1 MKKILTIVFI
11 CILACFLNKSFGY
24 ENGTYQIIKV
34 IDGDTLFLDF
44 NHDGKYQQEEK
55 VRINGIDTFEVK
67 PSVFLKWQMKEFI
80 LTQSEALGMGYFG
93 KEFAKKNL
101 LNKYV
106 KAEYTGNTKLCDM
119 GRQLMSISYDN
130 GKNYEQEV
138 LKVGLA
144 TVYKKSNL
152 APELSQYE
160 NLEKIK
166 SNIKHTHGLNLVL
179 LNKKNNIYHKVN
191 CEFGLMAS
199 NVELINKSLSP
210 KYKPASC
217 CYPELVKNK
226 KLKNPNVLKQ
236 AEEKYLLNKMQ
247 TDKISLFFVN
257 PVGKKQSKNA
267 CINDVCR
274 SLVTLIDNS
283 KQTIDVAAYGFQGQD
298 EIINALRRAKAR
310 GVIIRGVCDDNTYK
324 FYFDTRKIESEF
336 GFEEDIFVS
345 IAQRK
350 FDTPF
355 TREVSGLM
363 HNKFLIFDNAV
374 IWAGSTNLTDSC
386 MTLNANNG
394 IVIYSK
400 DLANVYTKEFN
411 QMYEQKKFHTLK
423 DASINNINIKVSDDN
438 LVSVYFSPKDEAL
451 HNGVIPLIQQSHKT
465 IRIMM
470 FYFTNKKVVAELINA
485 RNRGVDIEIIVD
497 YEPTAEKYSAI
508 DIVRGA
514 GIPIKVENWNGKM
527 HTKSAVFD
535 DEYCVIGSTNWTSTA
550 EYVNDENMLVIKS
563 TKIANQ
569 ITQEFNRLWKAIPA
583 KYLHEKAPA
592 NMFKEQ

>member
-1 MKKILTIVFI
+1 MLI
-11 CILACFLNKSFGY
+11 CILTLLNSFVIAFAQDEYVILNRKNNTYHKSDCEY
-24 ENGTYQIIKV
+24 VQLIHDALKIK
-34 IDGDTLFLDF
+34 
-44 NHDGKYQQEEK
+44 
-55 VRINGIDTFEVK
+55 K
-67 PSVFLKWQMKEFI
+67 PSRL
-80 LTQSEALGMGYFG
+80 
-93 KEFAKKNL
+93 
-101 LNKYV
+101 
-106 KAEYTGNTKLCDM
+106 
-119 GRQLMSISYDN
+119 SI
-130 GKNYEQEV
+130 
-138 LKVGLA
+138 
-144 TVYKKSNL
+144 
-152 APELSQYE
+152 
-160 NLEKIK
+160 
-166 SNIKHTHGLNLVL
+166 
-179 LNKKNNIYHKVN
+179 
-191 CEFGLMAS
+191 
-199 NVELINKSLSP
+199 

-217 CYPELVKNK
+217 CYPELIQKRKN
-226 KLKNPNVLKQ
+226 KNPNIIEKTREKHLLKT
-236 AEEKYLLNKMQ
+236 MQ
-247 TDKISLFFVN
+247 ENKISLFFVN
-257 PVGKKQSKNA
+257 PVNRKQPQNA

-283 KQTIDVAAYGFQGQD
+283 KQTIDVAAYGFSGQD

-310 GVIIRGVCDDNTYK
+310 GVVIRGVCDDNTYK
-324 FYFDTRKIESEF
+324 FYFDTRKIENEF
-336 GFEEDIFVS
+336 GFKEDIFVS

-363 HNKFLIFDNAV
+363 HNKFLIFDDSV

-386 MTLNANNG
+386 MTLNANDG
-394 IVIYSK
+394 IVIYSE
-400 DLANVYTKEFN
+400 DLASVYTKEFN

-423 DASINNINIKVSDDN
+423 DASTNNTNIKVGDN

-451 HNGVIPLIQQSHKT
+451 HNGVIPLIQQSRKT

-485 RNRGVDIEIIVD
+485 HNRGVDIKIIVD

-550 EYVNDENMLVIKS
+550 EYVNDENMLVVKS

-569 ITQEFNRLWKAIPA
+569 ITQEFNRLWKAIPE
-583 KYLHEKAPA
+583 KYLHEKAPE

>member
-1 MKKILTIVFI
+1 MKKILLIIFI
-11 CILACFLNKSFGY
+11 CILACFSGKSFAY
-24 ENGTYQIIKV
+24 ENGTYKVIKV

-44 NHDGKYQQEEK
+44 NNDEIPQQEEK

-67 PSVFLKWQMKEFI
+67 PSLFLEWQMKEFN

-106 KAEYTGNTKLCDM
+106 KAQYSGETKLCDM

-138 LKVGLA
+138 LKAGLA
-144 TVYKKSNL
+144 TVYKKSNI
-152 APELSQYE
+152 APELYKYE
-160 NLEKIK
+160 NLDKIK
-166 SNIKHTHGLNLVL
+166 ANVKKTHWLNLVL
-179 LNKKNNIYHKVN
+179 LNKKNNTYHKVN
-191 CEFGLMAS
+191 CEYGKMAS
-199 NVELINKSLSP
+199 NVELINKSLLS
-210 KYKPASC
+210 KYKSASC
-217 CYPELVKNK
+217 CYPKLVKNK
-226 KLKNPNVLKQ
+226 NPNILKQ
-236 AEEKYLLNKMQ
+236 AGEKYLLNKMQ
-247 TDKISLFFVN
+247 MDKISLFFVN
-257 PVGKKQSKNA
+257 PVGKKQPKNA
-267 CINDVCR
+267 CVNDVCR

-310 GVIIRGVCDDNTYK
+310 GVTIRGACDDNTYK
-324 FYFDTRKIESEF
+324 FYFDTRKIENEF
-336 GFEEDIFVS
+336 GFKEDIFVS

-363 HNKFLIFDNAV
+363 HNKFLIFDNSV
-374 IWAGSTNLTDSC
+374 VWAGSTNLTDSC
-386 MTLNANNG
+386 MTLNANDG

-423 DASINNINIKVSDDN
+423 DASTDNTNIKVGADN

-485 RNRGVDIEIIVD
+485 HNRGVDIKIIVD

-569 ITQEFNRLWKAIPA
+569 ITQEFNRLWKAIPE
-583 KYLHEKAPA
+583 KYLHEKAPE
-592 NMFKEQ
+592 NLFKEQ